1 VPPKPK
7 TKGRRNRTPD
17 KLTPEVQ
24 KVIVD
29 AVAGGVPRKYAAA
42 RAGVTPRAVELWVA
56 RGAKEKKGPYAS
68 FFSAM
73 KKAEADRL
81 AASVA
86 RIGRAAAGG
95 QVIERT
101 TTTTTR
107 ADGSSTTKT
116 VEKVS
121 RGEWTADAWFLER
134 CHPDEFAGNKREVKE
149 LREQLV
155 AVLKAVA
162 HGRLAATAEDGTTAP
177 RIGGEADPSA
187 L

>member
-1 VPPKPK
+1 MPPKK
-7 TKGRRNRTPD
+7 KKKGRRNRTPD
-17 KLTPEVQ
+17 KLTPEAQ

-42 RAGVTPRAVELWVA
+42 RAGVAERTVREWVA
-56 RGAKEKKGPYAS
+56 RGAKDKSGAYAA
-68 FFSAM
+68 FFAAM

-101 TTTTTR
+101 TTTTTKP
-107 ADGSSTTKT
+107 DGTVVTKC
-116 VEKVS
+116 VEKVT

-134 CHPDEFAGNKREVKE
+134 RHPDEFAGNRREVKE
-149 LREQLV
+149 LKDQLTTL
-155 AVLKAVA
+155 LKAVND
-162 HGRLAATAEDGTTAP
+162 GRIATTAEESAKTP
-177 RIGGEADPSA
+177 RIGGEAEPSA